1 MHKVAKAFTF
11 ALSQLV
17 LPTATLPEI
26 CHGRQLGM
34 QRSHSIPPV
43 VQRLDCSS
51 CFCFVFE
58 SRIYISEKVVADIVA
73 NNHFLEVSIFGQFDE
88 EVFIKPIEIRLELF
102 CRHIL
107 TFGCVARVIV
117 DIRKEDGL

>member
-1 MHKVAKAFTF
+1 MMSVRYSLANVNTKMGGKNSPFTF

-73 NNHFLEVSIFGQFDE
+73 NNHFLEVSIFGQFAE
-88 EVFIKPIEIRLELF
+88 KIVSNQGLGTGEIRVPT
-102 CRHIL
+102 HM
-107 TFGCVARVIV
+107 
-117 DIRKEDGL
+117 KKSS